1 MEFGEILLKCVDHV
15 LINGFIPTQMKKVL
29 SILVAYIFLQT
40 QMWALSGGP
49 IFADASST
57 DLGGSYAGSFV
68 QKTINPGS
76 GFPLDALAPPSL
88 GTFSIAV
95 ATEGLAT
102 GSTVFFQ
109 GNVAF
114 TGSIDAAA
122 DAEKRTIDGIIQASS
137 VGSQFVVTPAVPAVP
152 ASATVVVLPPLFIP
166 TVVITPAV
174 PAQAAV
180 TTGLD
185 ANGTLRA
192 KVSGRRGV
200 PNSGFQA
207 VDGVQ
212 RPGNGTIGGFDPTTG
227 QINSLGAFGDKLS
240 GEVIINAQFLNTAV
254 AGPIFTA
261 NQVKYSI
268 SGIRQSN
275 VPF

>member
-1 MEFGEILLKCVDHV
+1 MVSFR
-15 LINGFIPTQMKKVL
+15 FMKKVL
-29 SILVAYIFLQT
+29 SLLVAYIFLET

-57 DLGGSYAGSFV
+57 ALTGSYAGSFV
-68 QKTINPGS
+68 QKNINPGA

-95 ATEGLAT
+95 PVEGEST
-102 GSTVFFQ
+102 GTTVFFQ

-114 TGSIDAAA
+114 TGTIRGAA
-122 DAEKRTIDGIIQASS
+122 DPNKRTITGIIQAVST
-137 VGSQFVVTPAVPAVP
+137 GNQFVITPAIPAIP
-152 ASATVVVLPPLFIP
+152 ATTTVVVLPPLFIP
-166 TVVITPAV
+166 TVITTPAV

-180 TTGLD
+180 TTGLT
-185 ANGTLRA
+185 ATGTLKA
-192 KVSGRRGV
+192 KVSGRRSV

-212 RPGNGTIGGFDPTTG
+212 RPGNGQVGGVDAAGNPV
-227 QINSLGAFGDKLS
+227 SMGAFGDKLS
-240 GEVIINAQFLNTAV
+240 GEVIIDAQFLNTAI

-268 SGIRQSN
+268 SGIRQTN
-275 VPF
+275 VP

>member
-1 MEFGEILLKCVDHV
+1 
-15 LINGFIPTQMKKVL
+15 MKKVL
-29 SILVAYIFLQT
+29 SLLVTYIFLET

-57 DLGGSYAGSFV
+57 ALTGSYAGSFV
-68 QKTINPGS
+68 QKTITSGG

-88 GTFSIAV
+88 GTFSINV
-95 ATEGLAT
+95 QVEGLAT

-114 TGSIDAAA
+114 TGNIDAAA
-122 DAEKRTIDGIIQASS
+122 DPAKKTIDGIIQASS
-137 VGSQFVVTPAVPAVP
+137 IGSQFVITPAVPAVP

-192 KVSGRRGV
+192 KVSGRRGI

-212 RPGNGTIGGFDPTTG
+212 RPGNGQVGGVDPNTG
-227 QINSLGAFGDKLS
+227 LPVSMGAFGDKLS
-240 GEVIINAQFLNTAV
+240 GEVIINAQFLNTAI

-268 SGIRQSN
+268 SGIRQTN
-275 VPF
+275 VP